1 MHKILALPGDGIGNE
16 VMNSALDVLDFLK
29 TRNDLSID
37 SDIDEYLRYW
47 I

>member
-29 TRNDLSID
+29 TRNCLLYT
-37 SDIDEYLRYW
+37 SDAADDP
-47 I
+47 